1 MALSS
6 YTGCTYMGQVLGTTG
21 SVPYWHPTRTIYP
34 CIMLANQSSGY
45 SSCPPAMM
53 VLEPGPNG
61 EVSVIRWTAPN
72 NGTINLLAVFNPG
85 ESGITTVVLLRNQGF
100 IWSATDSGIIPP
112 LITNV
117 TVGETF
123 DFTMAITSTYYSCT
137 IGFYVQIKYLG

>member
-1 MALSS
+1 M
-6 YTGCTYMGQVLGTTG
+6 Q
-21 SVPYWHPTRTIYP
+21 
-34 CIMLANQSSGY
+34 ANQSSGY
-45 SSCPPAMM
+45 YSCPPAMM

-61 EVSVIRWTAPN
+61 EVSVIRWTAPK

-85 ESGITTVVLLRNQGF
+85 ESGLLRNQGF
-100 IWSATDSGIIPP
+100 TWSATDSSIAPP